1 MPMTRGR
8 KIVAWIVAGL
18 LLVIIAL
25 VVFVATFDW
34 NRLKPTLNEKVSA
47 ALNRPFA
54 IEGDLAVH
62 WGREPDEPGWRAWV
76 PWPHVSAERL
86 TLGNP
91 DWAKGERFVGL
102 DKVAFSL
109 SPVPLLWKQVVIPHI
124 QLTAPQ
130 AGLERLADGRNNWT
144 FDLGEQSQ
152 DPQEPSPWKLD
163 IGAIGFDQG
172 HVALDDQ
179 QLKTRLQL
187 QVDPLGKPIAFNEL
201 VGKRPA
207 DKAADG
213 KAPAAPAAPADQ
225 PASPPEFAFGWT
237 LKGVYRDQPLSGT
250 GKVGGLLALQDS
262 QRPFPVQAD
271 VKVGG
276 TRVAVAGTLT
286 DPKNLG
292 ALDLRLR
299 LAGDSLGN
307 LYPLT
312 GVTLPDTPPY
322 GTDGRLVARLHDPD
336 GATYRYENF
345 NGKIGDSDIHGELTY
360 VARQPRPKLSGS
372 LTSNQLLFA
381 DLAPL
386 IGADSN
392 DEKKA
397 RGAPSNQPADKALPV
412 EEFRTDRWRA
422 MDADVSFTGK
432 RIVKSEKLPFS
443 DLFTHV
449 VLNDGDLSLEPLRF
463 SVAGGTLDTQVGL
476 NGRTTPLQGRAKL
489 AARGMKLKQLF
500 PDFSPMQTSFGEL
513 NGDAEIR
520 GTGNSVAALLGTSN
534 GQVKMLINDGAVS
547 RGLMEIAGLNVGN
560 YLVGELFGDKDVKIN
575 CAAADV
581 GITQGVLGTRLVIFD
596 TENAVIRID
605 GSADFRQERLDLTID
620 PESKGLRVFSLR
632 SPLYVRG
639 TFKKP
644 DAGVKSGPLLARGAG
659 MLALGALVAPAAGLL
674 ALVAPSEEQP
684 NQCEPLLKQ
693 MQASSK
699 KAR

>member
-8 KIVAWIVAGL
+8 RIVARIVAGL
-18 LLVIIAL
+18 VLAIVAL

-54 IEGDLAVH
+54 IEGDLAVR
-62 WGREPDEPGWRAWV
+62 WGRERDEPGWRAWV

-102 DKVAFSL
+102 DKVTFSL
-109 SPVPLLWKQVVIPHI
+109 SPVPLLWKRVVIPHI

-130 AGLERLADGRNNWT
+130 ASLERLADGRANWT

-152 DPQEPSPWKLD
+152 DPGEPSPWKLD

-172 HVALDDQ
+172 QVALDDQ
-179 QLKTRLQL
+179 QLKTRLRL
-187 QVDPLGKPIAFNEL
+187 RVDPLGKPIAFDEL
-201 VGKRPA
+201 VGKRPGSQ
-207 DKAADG
+207 AASG
-213 KAPAAPAAPADQ
+213 KSSATAPDTPADR

-237 LKGVYRDQPLSGT
+237 LKGVYRDQPLSGE

-276 TRVAVAGTLT
+276 SRIAVAGTLT

-299 LAGDSLGN
+299 LSGDSLGN

-322 GTDGRLVARLHDPD
+322 ETDGRLVAQLHDPD
-336 GATYRYENF
+336 GATYRYQGF

-360 VARQPRPKLSGS
+360 VARPPRPKLSGS

-392 DEKKA
+392 AEKKA

-412 EEFRTDRWRA
+412 EVFRTERWRS
-422 MDADVSFTGK
+422 MDADVSFTGT

-463 SVAGGTLDTQVGL
+463 SVAGGALETQL
-476 NGRTTPLQGRAKL
+476 RADGRATPLRVHAKL
-489 AARGMKLKQLF
+489 AARGLKLKQLF
-500 PDFSPMQTSFGEL
+500 PDFSPMRTSFGEL
-513 NGDAEIR
+513 NGDAELR
-520 GTGNSVAALLGTSN
+520 GEGNSVAALLGDAN
-534 GQVKMLINDGAVS
+534 GQVKLLVNDGAVS

-560 YLVGELFGDKDVKIN
+560 YLVGKLFGDKDVKIN

-581 GITQGVLGTRLVIFD
+581 GITDGVLGTRLVLFD

-605 GSADFRQERLDLTID
+605 GSADFGQERLDLTID

-644 DAGVKSGPLLARGAG
+644 DAGVKSGPLVARGAG
-659 MLALGALVAPAAGLL
+659 LLALGAFVAPAAGLL
-674 ALVAPSEEQP
+674 ALVAPSNDQS
-684 NQCEPLLKQ
+684 NQCEPLLKR
-693 MQASSK
+693 MQAPPPS
-699 KAR
+699 R